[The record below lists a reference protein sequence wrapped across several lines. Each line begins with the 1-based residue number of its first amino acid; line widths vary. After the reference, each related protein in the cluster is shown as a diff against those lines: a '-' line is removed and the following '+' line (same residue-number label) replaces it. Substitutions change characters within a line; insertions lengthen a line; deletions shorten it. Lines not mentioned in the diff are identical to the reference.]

1 MIFHYN
7 LKESRSDTPLTAFTQ
22 KYDLVT
28 FLSVYTSDEVFK
40 GSDELT
46 KVVLFSVTI
55 FMIFLSG
62 CSINY
67 MPTYSSTISKGI
79 NIGCALEAP
88 EEGEWGIIIEE
99 RFFDL
104 IVERGFES
112 VRLPIRWSAH
122 TPNFPPYTID
132 NIFLLRVE
140 EVVQQ
145 ALERGLKVIINVHHF
160 EELMINPDAQEE
172 KFYSIWEQITQHFKD
187 YPDTLYFELL
197 NEPEGLL
204 NTDKWNTMQLEA
216 INRIRAIN
224 KDRWIII
231 TGAPGGLSEALDSMQ
246 LPEDIHRIMATF
258 HFYEPY
264 LFTHQGAPWLGSEFQ
279 TVGIQ
284 WPGPP
289 EIPVIP
295 VQAAQDI
302 PEFAQWFEQYNT
314 LDYAFNP
321 AGPRPITQELERAR
335 DWSWQ
340 TGIPI
345 LMGEF
350 GTYNMIDET
359 SRANWTTFVY
369 QKAMEY
375 GIPWLLWGFV
385 GTFGVYDLETEEWNE
400 AIIGNLFG
408 TE

>member
-1 MIFHYN
+1 M
-7 LKESRSDTPLTAFTQ
+7 
-22 KYDLVT
+22 
-28 FLSVYTSDEVFK
+28 
-40 GSDELT
+40 T

-231 TGAPGGLSEALDSMQ
+231 TGAPGGLSEAL
-246 LPEDIHRIMATF
+246 
-258 HFYEPY
+258 
-264 LFTHQGAPWLGSEFQ
+264 
-279 TVGIQ
+279 
-284 WPGPP
+284 
-289 EIPVIP
+289 
-295 VQAAQDI
+295 
-302 PEFAQWFEQYNT
+302 
-314 LDYAFNP
+314 
-321 AGPRPITQELERAR
+321 
-335 DWSWQ
+335 
-340 TGIPI
+340 
-345 LMGEF
+345 
-350 GTYNMIDET
+350 
-359 SRANWTTFVY
+359 
-369 QKAMEY
+369 
-375 GIPWLLWGFV
+375 
-385 GTFGVYDLETEEWNE
+385 
-400 AIIGNLFG
+400 
-408 TE
+408 